1 MARLTSW
8 LLLSA
13 WGRAASVSGQ
23 GLHELA
29 VKSGKLFFGTATD
42 TNLFND
48 AAYMAVL
55 NKTGEFGLVV
65 PENSQKW
72 DATEKTQ
79 NEFQFTNPDSV
90 RAVAQANKQMMR
102 CHALTWHSQLPQ
114 FGAFRLIMALKDSKT
129 RTNTDQRPV
138 STGTWTP
145 ETLTP
150 VIQAHISNVVTHYK
164 GACYSWDVVNEALAD
179 NGTLRDSVFSRTLG
193 ADFIPISFKAAA
205 AADPAAKLYYNDF
218 SLEFNSNKTDGA
230 VKIVQDLKAANVKI
244 DGIGFQSHFQ
254 VGKTPSQDTLNKVM
268 TRFTDL
274 GLEVAL
280 TELDVRHDKLPA
292 DDAAIQQQ
300 AKDYGTVVKTCV
312 DNAKCVGVVV
322 WEFTDKYSWIP
333 STFSGA
339 GDACLF
345 DKDMKPK
352 PAYAAVAAALGGQAA
367 AAAPV
372 AAPAPAA
379 GAQGA
384 EVVLSSG
391 SSISGT
397 GAGFGATDDDAGTES
412 EADADSGAGASSKS
426 KAKSNVEAATKS
438 PSSSGTG
445 RFEAVLLISPLIATG
460 IGWLFCF
467 VMVYLKTLVAA
478 AAGAGLAQAS
488 LSGLDKIPPLG
499 LGTWLSD
506 KSKVADAVAFA
517 VGEVGYNH
525 IDAALIYRN
534 EDQTGKGLASSG
546 IPRKDV
552 WVTSKLWNTDHRA
565 DRAAAAIK
573 KSISD
578 LGVDYLDLYLIHW
591 PVAFIPDDPNNALD
605 RETTLVDT
613 WKTLEGF
620 VKANL
625 TRHIGLSN
633 FAKAD
638 VETIL
643 KTAEIKPYAHE
654 FETHPYLQQQE
665 FVDWHKEQGI
675 EVIAY
680 SPLANTNPTYSD
692 DLPAIYEDK
701 FWVDVAAKKG
711 VSVFQ
716 AVLAWGIQRGTSV
729 IPKSTKDSH
738 IISNRKALEIEFTK
752 DELREIGKQDKKH
765 RLSNPGAKWG
775 VKLFADLDD
784 PGRNEPTSEEL

>member
-8 LLLSA
+8 LLLST
-13 WGRAASVSGQ
+13 WRGVASVSGQ

-90 RAVAQANKQMMR
+90 RA
-102 CHALTWHSQLPQ
+102 T
-114 FGAFRLIMALKDSKT
+114 T
-129 RTNTDQRPV
+129 V

-193 ADFIPISFKAAA
+193 ADFITISFKAAA

-352 PAYAAVAAALGGQAA
+352 PAYAAVAAALGGPAI

-379 GAQGA
+379 GAHGA
-384 EVVLSSG
+384 EVVFDQVTFL
-391 SSISGT
+391 
-397 GAGFGATDDDAGTES
+397 FGNT
-412 EADADSGAGASSKS
+412 
-426 KAKSNVEAATKS
+426 
-438 PSSSGTG
+438 
-445 RFEAVLLISPLIATG
+445 
-460 IGWLFCF
+460 
-467 VMVYLKTLVAA
+467 
-478 AAGAGLAQAS
+478 S
-488 LSGLDKIPPLG
+488 L
-499 LGTWLSD
+499 
-506 KSKVADAVAFA
+506 
-517 VGEVGYNH
+517 
-525 IDAALIYRN
+525 
-534 EDQTGKGLASSG
+534 
-546 IPRKDV
+546 
-552 WVTSKLWNTDHRA
+552 
-565 DRAAAAIK
+565 
-573 KSISD
+573 
-578 LGVDYLDLYLIHW
+578 
-591 PVAFIPDDPNNALD
+591 
-605 RETTLVDT
+605 
-613 WKTLEGF
+613 
-620 VKANL
+620 
-625 TRHIGLSN
+625 
-633 FAKAD
+633 
-638 VETIL
+638 
-643 KTAEIKPYAHE
+643 
-654 FETHPYLQQQE
+654 
-665 FVDWHKEQGI
+665 
-675 EVIAY
+675 
-680 SPLANTNPTYSD
+680 
-692 DLPAIYEDK
+692 
-701 FWVDVAAKKG
+701 
-711 VSVFQ
+711 
-716 AVLAWGIQRGTSV
+716 
-729 IPKSTKDSH
+729 
-738 IISNRKALEIEFTK
+738 
-752 DELREIGKQDKKH
+752 
-765 RLSNPGAKWG
+765 
-775 VKLFADLDD
+775 
-784 PGRNEPTSEEL
+784 

>member
-8 LLLSA
+8 LLLLA
-13 WGRAASVSGQ
+13 WGGAASVSAQ

-114 FGAFRLIMALKDSKT
+114 F
-129 RTNTDQRPV
+129 V

-218 SLEFNSNKTDGA
+218 SLEFNSHKTDGA

-312 DNAKCVGVVV
+312 DNAKCVGIVV

-352 PAYAAVAAALGGQAA
+352 PAYTAVAAALGGPAV

-379 GAQGA
+379 GAQDA

-391 SSISGT
+391 SSES
-397 GAGFGATDDDAGTES
+397 GAGAGIGATVADAGTEA
-412 EADADSGAGASSKS
+412 EADADSGAGASSNPKV
-426 KAKSNVEAATKS
+426 KSNVEAATKS
-438 PSSSGTG
+438 PSSSGTP
-445 RFEAVLLISPLIATG
+445 RFEAVLLISPLVATASKYCG
-460 IGWLFCF
+460 LEITVRSRFLNSFT
-467 VMVYLKTLVAA
+467 MVYLKTLVAA
-478 AAGAGLAQAS
+478 AASAGLAQAS

-546 IPRKDV
+546 VARKDV

-565 DRAAAAIK
+565 DRAVAAIK

-643 KTAEIKPYAHE
+643 KAAEIKPYAHE

-665 FVDWHKEQGI
+665 FVDWHKEKGI

-692 DLPAIYEDK
+692 DLPAIYQDK

-738 IISNRKALEIEFTK
+738 IISNRKALEIEFTEE
-752 DELREIGKQDKKH
+752 ELKEIAKQDKKH

>member
-1 MARLTSW
+1 
-8 LLLSA
+8 
-13 WGRAASVSGQ
+13 
-23 GLHELA
+23 
-29 VKSGKLFFGTATD
+29 
-42 TNLFND
+42 
-48 AAYMAVL
+48 
-55 NKTGEFGLVV
+55 
-65 PENSQKW
+65 
-72 DATEKTQ
+72 
-79 NEFQFTNPDSV
+79 
-90 RAVAQANKQMMR
+90 
-102 CHALTWHSQLPQ
+102 
-114 FGAFRLIMALKDSKT
+114 
-129 RTNTDQRPV
+129 
-138 STGTWTP
+138 
-145 ETLTP
+145 
-150 VIQAHISNVVTHYK
+150 
-164 GACYSWDVVNEALAD
+164 
-179 NGTLRDSVFSRTLG
+179 
-193 ADFIPISFKAAA
+193 
-205 AADPAAKLYYNDF
+205 
-218 SLEFNSNKTDGA
+218 
-230 VKIVQDLKAANVKI
+230 
-244 DGIGFQSHFQ
+244 
-254 VGKTPSQDTLNKVM
+254 
-268 TRFTDL
+268 
-274 GLEVAL
+274 
-280 TELDVRHDKLPA
+280 
-292 DDAAIQQQ
+292 
-300 AKDYGTVVKTCV
+300 
-312 DNAKCVGVVV
+312 
-322 WEFTDKYSWIP
+322 
-333 STFSGA
+333 
-339 GDACLF
+339 
-345 DKDMKPK
+345 
-352 PAYAAVAAALGGQAA
+352 
-367 AAAPV
+367 
-372 AAPAPAA
+372 
-379 GAQGA
+379 
-384 EVVLSSG
+384 
-391 SSISGT
+391 
-397 GAGFGATDDDAGTES
+397 
-412 EADADSGAGASSKS
+412 
-426 KAKSNVEAATKS
+426 
-438 PSSSGTG
+438 
-445 RFEAVLLISPLIATG
+445 
-460 IGWLFCF
+460 
-467 VMVYLKTLVAA
+467 MVYLKTLVAA

-546 IPRKDV
+546 VPRKDV
-552 WVTSKLWNTDHRA
+552 WITSKLWNTDHRA

-605 RETTLVDT
+605 RERTLVDT

-643 KTAEIKPYAHE
+643 KAAEIKPYAHE

-665 FVDWHKEQGI
+665 FVDWHKEKGI

-692 DLPAIYEDK
+692 DLPAIYQDK

-752 DELREIGKQDKKH
+752 EELKEIGKQDKKH

>member
-13 WGRAASVSGQ
+13 WGGAASVSGQ

-79 NEFQFTNPDSV
+79 NEFQFKNPDAV

-102 CHALTWHSQLPQ
+102 C
-114 FGAFRLIMALKDSKT
+114 
-129 RTNTDQRPV
+129 
-138 STGTWTP
+138 
-145 ETLTP
+145 
-150 VIQAHISNVVTHYK
+150 
-164 GACYSWDVVNEALAD
+164 ACYSWDVVNEALAD

-193 ADFIPISFKAAA
+193 ADFIPISFRAAA

-352 PAYAAVAAALGGQAA
+352 PAYAAVAAALGGGAA
-367 AAAPV
+367 PAPPAAAPV

-379 GAQGA
+379 GAQSA

-391 SSISGT
+391 SSAS
-397 GAGFGATDDDAGTES
+397 GAGAGIGATDADSGTES

-445 RFEAVLLISPLIATG
+445 RFEAVLLISPLVATG
-460 IGWLFCF
+460 IGWLFW
-467 VMVYLKTLVAA
+467 LV
-478 AAGAGLAQAS
+478 
-488 LSGLDKIPPLG
+488 I
-499 LGTWLSD
+499 
-506 KSKVADAVAFA
+506 
-517 VGEVGYNH
+517 
-525 IDAALIYRN
+525 
-534 EDQTGKGLASSG
+534 
-546 IPRKDV
+546 
-552 WVTSKLWNTDHRA
+552 
-565 DRAAAAIK
+565 
-573 KSISD
+573 
-578 LGVDYLDLYLIHW
+578 
-591 PVAFIPDDPNNALD
+591 
-605 RETTLVDT
+605 
-613 WKTLEGF
+613 
-620 VKANL
+620 
-625 TRHIGLSN
+625 
-633 FAKAD
+633 
-638 VETIL
+638 
-643 KTAEIKPYAHE
+643 
-654 FETHPYLQQQE
+654 
-665 FVDWHKEQGI
+665 
-675 EVIAY
+675 
-680 SPLANTNPTYSD
+680 
-692 DLPAIYEDK
+692 
-701 FWVDVAAKKG
+701 
-711 VSVFQ
+711 
-716 AVLAWGIQRGTSV
+716 
-729 IPKSTKDSH
+729 
-738 IISNRKALEIEFTK
+738 
-752 DELREIGKQDKKH
+752 
-765 RLSNPGAKWG
+765 
-775 VKLFADLDD
+775 
-784 PGRNEPTSEEL
+784 